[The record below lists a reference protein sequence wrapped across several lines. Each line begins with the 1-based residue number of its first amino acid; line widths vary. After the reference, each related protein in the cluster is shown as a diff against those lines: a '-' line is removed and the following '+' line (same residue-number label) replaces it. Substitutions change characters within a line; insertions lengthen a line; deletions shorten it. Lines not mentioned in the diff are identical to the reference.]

1 MIYHLLN
8 LFYPKVCAGCHA
20 FLLSSEYVI
29 CTVCRHELPLTQHHF
44 LDNKDVMEKFYGRLD
59 VEFVGALL
67 YFHKKSIVQEMIH
80 NLKYRGHQEIG
91 TALGLWYGNEL
102 KNAQVLKNID
112 VIIPVPLH
120 KKREKQRGYNQVVT
134 FGKALA
140 ESLEVPLNNQLLFR
154 TVHTETQ
161 VRKNLVERSDLA
173 EKGFA
178 VLANEK
184 MHNKHFLLIDDVI
197 TTGATLEACGKAL
210 LSIPGAKL
218 SIVCMAA
225 AHL

>member
-1 MIYHLLN
+1 L
-8 LFYPKVCAGCHA
+8 
-20 FLLSSEYVI
+20 E
-29 CTVCRHELPLTQHHF
+29 
-44 LDNKDVMEKFYGRLD
+44 NKDVTEKFYGRLD
-59 VEFVGALL
+59 VQFVGALF

-102 KNAQVLKNID
+102 KKAQILETID

-134 FGKALA
+134 FGNALS
-140 ESLEVPLNNQLLFR
+140 ECLEIPLNNQLLFR
-154 TVHTETQ
+154 MVHTETQ
-161 VRKNLVERSDLA
+161 VRKNLVDRSDLA
-173 EKGFA
+173 EKGFT
-178 VLANEK
+178 VTVNED

-218 SIVCMAA
+218 SIVCIAA